1 MVFKRYLDSLCVRYP
16 GVMARLM
23 GEWPLVSV
31 ANLYQKIEVASCST
45 EAQELGIP
53 RNIYQTWLQPELG
66 KSHAAALAHFKAMN
80 LDCSFWFYGSADMD
94 AYMQQY
100 YETHPIYEVYI
111 NAQFGPVKTDIWR
124 YCILF
129 ERGGFY
135 FDINK
140 MLEVPLSTFVQPAD
154 TAVVSY
160 ERNLLPTGFVKG
172 PECLAHPDRL
182 VLNWGFGFAKG
193 HPILAAVL
201 ENIVADYPAYK
212 GVRFPNVKE
221 AILNLT
227 GPHQLTKTIHLMAS
241 RMTPMMREAGVDFY
255 GHGNPNIH
263 RSWVRYAAQPTYAR
277 EASRVIVK

>member
-1 MVFKRYLDSLCVRYP
+1 MFKRYLDSVCVRYP

-23 GEWPLVSV
+23 GEWPLRPIRYLYEGEPKELAESLCNKAIPCNVYQVWTHSV
-31 ANLYQKIEVASCST
+31 
-45 EAQELGIP
+45 
-53 RNIYQTWLQPELG
+53 LG
-66 KSHAAALAHFKAMN
+66 KSHSERLAEFIHLN
-80 LDCSFWFYGSADMD
+80 PEYRFWLYDADQMD
-94 AYMQQY
+94 AYMQEHY
-100 YETHPIYEVYI
+100 ADHPVYSVYI
-111 NAQFGPVKTDIWR
+111 NAQYGPVKTDIWR

-140 MLEVPLSTFVQPAD
+140 MVEVPLSTIVQPAD

-160 ERNLLPTGFVKG
+160 EKNLLPAGFVKG

-193 HPILAAVL
+193 HPILAAIL

-227 GPHQLTKTIHLMAS
+227 GPHQLTKTIHQ
-241 RMTPMMREAGVDFY
+241 MTLKRPPMIREAGVDFY

-263 RSWVRYAAQPTYAR
+263 RSWVRYAAQPSYAR
-277 EASRVIVK
+277 EASGVIVK